1 MEIKTSANFKKMT
14 VRAILAILL
23 FITVY
28 LSLIFLSFVLTYV
41 CFWLAYK
48 IVFIRIGLFSV
59 LLSIGIV
66 MLAFIIIFFLFKFL
80 FKTKEVSTTNYKEI
94 FQEDEPKLFAMIDEI
109 VEKVNTKKPKKV
121 FLSHDINASVFYNSS
136 FWSMIF
142 PVRKNLVIGVGLISI
157 STEIE
162 LKAVLSHEFGHFSQK
177 SMKVGSFV
185 YNTNKVLYNLL
196 FDNESFDETINSLSE
211 KESYI
216 GLFAGLSRMIIVG
229 IQKVLIK
236 IYRIINIQYNGLSR
250 EMEFNADEIAAHV
263 TGPQP
268 LIDNLLRFDFGQQAL
283 DTVFSFYNSKIE
295 DCVASKN
302 VYKEQLYVMNILGEH
317 QNYPFENNLPKI
329 TLKDY
334 NKYNK
339 SRFHFEDQ
347 WASHPTLKDRVEA
360 LSKVKIESV
369 IQSESARNLFKKID
383 LYEEEMSTLYFSS
396 VKYQMKPEKINL
408 ETFVSE
414 FEKWHQTNDKIYN
427 HYYDQNG
434 PIIDSYERTNL
445 PENTKI
451 EDLFSNEKTELI
463 IRKNCLESDL
473 DLMKRIAKYEFNLEQ
488 FDFDGQKYEI
498 DKAYKLVPSIEDEL
512 SEINKQITTHN
523 HFIFNYFLQKANDEK
538 AEDLIKAYK
547 EFSLFSSN
555 YLEFEKWVN
564 DWNKSTYF
572 FSINCQIEDI
582 LANLKEVKKL
592 EEPLKQELLYII
604 DSEHFA
610 SVLTD
615 EMKTLIEKYL
625 SKDWKYFTIDHYEED
640 AISILRETVDLY
652 MYVKSSRYLFLK
664 NTILN
669 LQIEIEKSS
678 LNLNS

>member
-28 LSLIFLSFVLTYV
+28 LSFIFLSFALTYV

-48 IVFIRIGLFSV
+48 IVFIRIGLFSI

-66 MLAFIIIFFLFKFL
+66 MLALIIIFFLFKFL
-80 FKTKEVSTTNYKEI
+80 FKTKEVSTIDYKEI
-94 FQEDEPKLFAMIDEI
+94 FREDEPKLFAMIDEI

-216 GLFAGLSRMIIVG
+216 GLFAGLSRMIIFG
-229 IQKVLIK
+229 IQKVLIQ

-283 DTVFSFYNSKIE
+283 DTVFSFYSSKIE

-347 WASHPTLKDRVEA
+347 WASHPELKDRVEA
-360 LSKVKIESV
+360 LSKVKIESK
-369 IQSESARNLFKKID
+369 IQSESARNLFKKIE
-383 LYEEEMSTLYFSS
+383 LYEEEMSKLYFSG
-396 VKYQMKPEKINL
+396 VKYEMKPEKINL
-408 ETFVSE
+408 ETFVLE
-414 FEKWHQTNDKIYN
+414 FEKWHQTNDKLYN
-427 HYYDQNG
+427 RYYDQNG
-434 PIIDSYERTNL
+434 PIIETFEKNNL
-445 PENTKI
+445 PENTTI

-463 IRKNCLESDL
+463 IHKNCLEADL
-473 DLMKRIAKYEFNLEQ
+473 NLMKRIAKYEFNFEQ
-488 FDFDGQKYEI
+488 FDFDGQKYGI
-498 DKAYKLVPSIEDEL
+498 DKAFKLVPIIEKEL
-512 SEINKQITTHN
+512 LEIKKQVASHN
-523 HFIFNYFLQKANDEK
+523 HHIYNFFLNKASTEK
-538 AEDLIKAYK
+538 AEDLILAYK
-547 EFSLFSSN
+547 EFSVFSSN
-555 YLEFEKWVN
+555 YAEFETWID
-564 DWNKSTYF
+564 DWNKATYF
-572 FSINCQIEDI
+572 FSINCQVEDI
-582 LANLKEVKKL
+582 LANLKKVKKL
-592 EEPLKQELLYII
+592 EEPLKHELAII
-604 DSEHFA
+604 LGSESFVT
-610 SVLTD
+610 VLTE
-615 EMKTLIEKYL
+615 EMKTQIDKYL

-652 MYVKSSRYLFLK
+652 IYLKSSRYLFLK
-664 NTILN
+664 NTILD

>member
-28 LSLIFLSFVLTYV
+28 LSFIFLSFALTYA

-48 IVFIRIGLFSV
+48 IVFIHVALFSIIF
-59 LLSIGIV
+59 SIGIV
-66 MLAFIIIFFLFKFL
+66 MFSLLIIYFLFKFL
-80 FKTKEVSTTNYKEI
+80 FKTNEVSTNDYKEI
-94 FQEDEPKLFAMIDEI
+94 FREDEPKLFAMIDEI

-142 PVRKNLVIGVGLISI
+142 PIRKNLVIGVGLISI
-157 STEIE
+157 STENE

-185 YNTNKVLYNLL
+185 YNSNKVLYSLL
-196 FDNESFDETINSLSE
+196 FDNESFDEKVNSLSE
-211 KESYI
+211 KGSYI
-216 GLFAGLSRMIIVG
+216 GLFAGLSRLIIVG
-229 IQKVLIK
+229 IQKVLIQ
-236 IYRIINIQYNGLSR
+236 IYRIINVQYNGLSR
-250 EMEFNADEIAAHV
+250 EMEFNADEIAANV

-268 LIDNLLRFDFGQQAL
+268 LIDNLLRFDLGQQAL
-283 DTVFSFYNSKIE
+283 NTVFSFYSSKIE
-295 DCVASKN
+295 DCISSEN
-302 VYKEQLYVMNILGEH
+302 VYKEQRWVINLLSEQH
-317 QNYPFENNLPKI
+317 NYPIENNLPKL

-347 WASHPTLKDRVEA
+347 WASHPEVKDRVDA
-360 LSKVKIESV
+360 LSKVKIESKT
-369 IQSESARNLFKKID
+369 QSESARNLFKKID
-383 LYEEEMSTLYFSS
+383 LYELEMSKLYFSQ
-396 VKYQMKPEKINL
+396 VKYNLRPEKI
-408 ETFVSE
+408 EFEKFVEE
-414 FEKWHQTNDKIYN
+414 FEKWHETNDKLYN
-427 HYYDQNG
+427 QYYDQNG
-434 PIIDSYERTNL
+434 PYIESFEVIERFDT
-445 PENTKI
+445 TQI

-473 DLMKRIAKYEFNLEQ
+473 DLMKRIAKYEFNIEQ
-488 FDFDGQKYEI
+488 FDFDGQKYGI
-498 DKAYKLVPSIEDEL
+498 DKAYKLVPSIEKEL
-512 SEINKQITTHN
+512 SEIKQQVASHN
-523 HFIFNYFLQKANDEK
+523 HLIYSYFMQKAPTDK
-538 AEDLIKAYK
+538 AEDLMSAYK
-547 EFSLFSSN
+547 SFSLFYSN
-555 YLEFEKWVN
+555 YNDFDKWVN
-564 DWNKSTYF
+564 EWNKATQF
-572 FSINCQIEDI
+572 FSFNCQVEDI
-582 LANLKEVKKL
+582 LSNLKEVKKL

-615 EMKTLIEKYL
+615 EMKTQIDKYL

-640 AISILRETVDLY
+640 AISLLRETVDLY
-652 MYVKSSRYLFLK
+652 IYLKSSRYLFLK
-664 NTILN
+664 NTILD

-678 LNLNS
+678 LNLN